1 DNIAKLATD
10 AFNTKVINGE
20 IKKNLI
26 LVGGPCAN
34 NLVAVLANENKTLS
48 CSDWL
53 DGTHTGEARIQLI
66 NDAFTT
72 GKVALVVAGLNA
84 ENTQAACTV
93 LQRANTYADGT
104 KGDHQLTGNLMKVT
118 GTAAPYEVTEVTE

>member
-1 DNIAKLATD
+1 
-10 AFNTKVINGE
+10 
-20 IKKNLI
+20 
-26 LVGGPCAN
+26 
-34 NLVAVLANENKTLS
+34 LVAVLANENKTLS

-104 KGDHQLTGNLMKVT
+104 KGDYQLTGNLMKVT